1 MSDVNTG
8 LPVRL
13 FDEDFI
19 PYSSN
24 NPMPVSIEESEGDEI
39 HDYQADADVLKAG
52 GTAEHIYTVSAG
64 KLMNFEQVLFAG
76 AGRLKIDVQVE
87 TGVASDVYET
97 IATGLSSTSKLG
109 DEISFKRAYNVA
121 AGVRIKVLK
130 TNLDNQDFDIYSTI
144 VGVEK

>member
-1 MSDVNTG
+1 MSDQNTG

-13 FDEDFI
+13 HDEDFI

-24 NPMPVSIEESEGDEI
+24 NPLPVSIEESEGDEI
-39 HDYQADADVLKAG
+39 HDYDAAVNVLKAG
-52 GTAEHIYTVSAG
+52 GSAEHIYTVSVG

-76 AGRLKIDVQVE
+76 AGRLKVDVQVE

-97 IATGLSSTSKLG
+97 IATGMSATSKLMG
-109 DEISFKRAYNVA
+109 DIAFKRAYNVA
-121 AGVRIKVLK
+121 AGVRIKVIK